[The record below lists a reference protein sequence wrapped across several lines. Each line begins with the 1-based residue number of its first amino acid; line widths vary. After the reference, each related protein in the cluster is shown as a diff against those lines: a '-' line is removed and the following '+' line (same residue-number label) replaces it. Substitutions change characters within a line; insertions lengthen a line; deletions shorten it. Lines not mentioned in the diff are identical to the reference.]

1 MKLKP
6 DYVLREVAGSW
17 VVLPLAENVL
27 NFNGMLSLNES
38 GVLLWKEMEAG
49 VDKEKLIAALT
60 DHYEV
65 STHQAAADVDEFIN
79 ELAQVGCIEMD

>member
-49 VDKEKLIAALT
+49 VNKEKLIAALT

-65 STHQAAADVDEFIN
+65 STHQAASDVDDFVKKLI
-79 ELAQVGCIEMD
+79 QTGCIETD